1 MILSFNYPAS
11 PDDEDPQIFF
21 QEAFSGGLAVSESP
35 ISDSKNDV
43 KSDLKPAFKNIK
55 RSVDIPFEYWA
66 ILQTLVDLNGGA
78 FSFNTALGYALRHFA
93 SAFAWNA
100 IENDEF
106 MRLYQIRIDERLKCE
121 NEALYKMLSSQDKG
135 VDSDV

>member
-1 MILSFNYPAS
+1 MILSVNYPAL
-11 PDDEDPQIFF
+11 PDDENPQMFF
-21 QEAFSGGLAVSESP
+21 EEAFSGGLAPSP
-35 ISDSKNDV
+35 ASLYDSKSDV
-43 KSDLKPAFKNIK
+43 KSDSKSAFKNIK

-66 ILQTLVDLNGGA
+66 ILQTLVDLNDGA
-78 FSFNTALGYALRHFA
+78 FSFNTALGWALRHFA
-93 SAFAWNA
+93 SSFAWNA
-100 IENDEF
+100 IENDAF